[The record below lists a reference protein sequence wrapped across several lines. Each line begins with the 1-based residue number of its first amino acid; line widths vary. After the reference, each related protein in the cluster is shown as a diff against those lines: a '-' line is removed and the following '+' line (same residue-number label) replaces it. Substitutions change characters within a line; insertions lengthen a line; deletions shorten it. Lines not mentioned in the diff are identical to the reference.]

1 MAALPTLPVYS
12 RGVFFVSLKKNMKKL
27 CTQGKIEIKLNLK
40 FEDSATNPSVRL
52 VVDAYYRRYA
62 VFHQM
67 VPGLYTPW
75 PHRSE

>member
-40 FEDSATNPSVRL
+40 FEDSATNQSVRL
-52 VVDAYYRRYA
+52 VVDA
-62 VFHQM
+62 
-67 VPGLYTPW
+67 
-75 PHRSE
+75 

>member
-1 MAALPTLPVYS
+1 
-12 RGVFFVSLKKNMKKL
+12 MKKL

-40 FEDSATNPSVRL
+40 FEDSATNPSVRF

-62 VFHQM
+62 VLHKM

-75 PHRSE
+75 PIDLNKWISIW